1 MKLRFLFLPLLILT
15 FSQVHAE
22 GIAFYDGTWKE
33 AMELA
38 ASEDKLVFVDAYATW
53 CGPCKRMAKHVFTQA
68 SVGEFFNT
76 NFINLKLDMEKTDGI
91 SFGREYPVSAYPT
104 LFFIAPDG
112 TVISKVKGGQKA
124 EQLVEHGKKAMLG
137 YDQSGKYEEQYLD
150 GDRSYDLVYNYVK
163 ALVQA
168 QKPHSKVFNE
178 YYRSQPDITGVQ
190 MGDLAYI
197 AASETDSKAFEVM
210 IQHKKTVVAKHGADK
225 WDNKISHAVAK
236 AVDKAIEYDYP
247 DLLEEAI
254 RMAKKQMVDGSKL
267 IEHQARMLYATS
279 MNDSEAY
286 VTHAKK
292 YLKASKY
299 NGKEVREAIAAVQNN
314 HADDPK
320 ALAFAAD
327 CIGKMQKYGKLEL
340 TQALNYAKLLRMA
353 DETKRAN
360 KIIAAL
366 KEEYEE
372 DKRKYAMICTAEE
385 KIAKI
390 QPIK

>member
-1 MKLRFLFLPLLILT
+1 MKIYLLFFPLLFVSL
-15 FSQVHAE
+15 SQVHAE
-22 GIAFYDGTWKE
+22 GISFYDGTWKE
-33 AMELA
+33 AMEQA
-38 ASEDKLVFVDAYATW
+38 ATEDKLIFVDAYATW
-53 CGPCKRMAKHVFTQA
+53 CGPCKRMAKNVFTQA
-68 SVGEFFNT
+68 KVGEFFNE

-104 LFFIAPDG
+104 LFFLAPDG
-112 TVISKVKGGQKA
+112 TVVKKVKGGQKA
-124 EQLVEHGKKAMLG
+124 QQLIEHGKKAMLG
-137 YDQSGKYEEQYLD
+137 YDQSGKYEAAYLE

-163 ALVQA
+163 ALAQA
-168 QKPHSKVFNE
+168 QKPYSKVFND
-178 YYRSQPDITGVQ
+178 YYRSEPDITSAQ
-190 MGDLAYI
+190 MGDIAFV

-210 IQHKKTVVAKHGADK
+210 IAHKKEIVEKHGSVQ
-225 WDNKISHAVAK
+225 WDSKISHAVAK

-247 DLLEEAI
+247 ELLEEAI
-254 RMAKKQMVDGSKL
+254 TIAKKQMVDGGKV
-267 IEHQARMLYATS
+267 IEYQARMLYATMTNNS
-279 MNDSEAY
+279 DDY

-292 YLKASKY
+292 FVKAKKY
-299 NGKEVREAIAAVQNN
+299 NGKEVREAIACVQND
-314 HADDPK
+314 HSTSPK

-340 TQALNYAKLLRMA
+340 TQGLNYAKLLQMA
-353 DETKRAN
+353 GETKDAN

-390 QPIK
+390 SPVK